1 MKMGAKGSSVA
12 PDCVRTKVVGF
23 SGADKPAEESNPEA
37 WKHNELSPLSGQR
50 AREGDSRIRRLPL
63 DAVQEEEPMQVVHA
77 SCAGLDVHKETVS
90 ACVSVYQA
98 DGSKRREVRVFGT
111 FTSDLL
117 SLADWLKQQG
127 VTQVAMEAT
136 GVYWRPVWAVL
147 EGQIEQMLVNPQHIK
162 AVPGRKTDV
171 KDSEW
176 IADLLQH
183 GLLKGSFVPP
193 TPIQDLRD
201 LTRYRAEL
209 RQAQTRVANRIQK
222 FLEQA
227 NVKLASVASDV
238 LGVSGRQMLEAIIG
252 GQESPRQLAELA
264 KGRLRTKI
272 PELIR
277 ALEGRVRDHH
287 RFMLGEYL
295 DEWDMLGQRISR
307 IEAEIDKRIGPFEL
321 AVTLWKSIPGVDQ
334 VTACSLVAEI
344 GVNMSQFPTARHLA
358 SWAGVCPGN
367 HESGGKRKSGKTR
380 QGNRWL
386 RRTLCQAAWATTR
399 KKNCYLSAQFKRLAA
414 RRGVKRAVMAVAH
427 TLLIIAYTMLKTG
440 KRYHELGGNYL
451 EQINKDQLQR
461 YFIKRLQRL
470 GLKVTVEPAAEAA

>member
-1 MKMGAKGSSVA
+1 
-12 PDCVRTKVVGF
+12 
-23 SGADKPAEESNPEA
+23 
-37 WKHNELSPLSGQR
+37 
-50 AREGDSRIRRLPL
+50 
-63 DAVQEEEPMQVVHA
+63 MQVVHTN
-77 SCAGLDVHKETVS
+77 CAGLDVHKKTIS
-90 ACVSVYQA
+90 ACVSVCQA
-98 DGSKRREVRVFGT
+98 DGSKRQQVRVFGA

-117 SLADWLKQQG
+117 ALADWLKQHG
-127 VTQVAMEAT
+127 VTHVAMEAT

-147 EGQIEQMLVNPQHIK
+147 EGQFEQMLVNPQHIK
-162 AVPGRKTDV
+162 MVPGRKTDA

-227 NVKLASVASDV
+227 NLKLASVASDV
-238 LGVSGRQMLEAIIG
+238 LGVSGRQILEAIIG
-252 GQESPRQLAELA
+252 GQESPQRLAELA
-264 KGRLRTKI
+264 RGRLRAKI
-272 PELIR
+272 PELSR

-287 RFMLGEYL
+287 RFMLAEYL
-295 DEWDMLGQRISR
+295 DEWETLGQRITR
-307 IEAEIDKRIGPFEL
+307 MEAEIDKRIGPFES

-344 GVNMSQFPTARHLA
+344 GVDMRQFPTARHLA
-358 SWAGVCPGN
+358 SWAALCPGN
-367 HESGGKRKSGKTR
+367 HESAGKRKSGKTR
-380 QGNRWL
+380 EGNRWL
-386 RRTLCQAAWATTR
+386 RRTLCQAAWAATR
-399 KKNCYLSAQFKRLAA
+399 KKDCYLSAQFKRLAA
-414 RRGVKRAVMAVAH
+414 RRGVRRAVMAVAH

-440 KRYHELGGNYL
+440 KGYHELGGNYL

-461 YFIKRLQRL
+461 YFVKRLQRL
-470 GLKVTVEPAAEAA
+470 GLKVTVEPAAAAA